1 MSDEKQKAH
10 ELEATAMVEACAKVL
25 YDISDHARD
34 FEALARRV
42 LADRKAAVDDANRK
56 ADAHYEAKM
65 EGLRQF
71 AANGVRAAVKKAE
84 NDWAC
89 ACRMDCERERA
100 ERDTYWGERFDL
112 ERAER
117 IAKVEEAVEKAEN
130 DWACAC
136 RMDCERERAERL
148 RAVEEATNTVRLM
161 VSFLPNFPGKIALDA
176 GISAIVAAAKGEKP

>member
-1 MSDEKQKAH
+1 METRMSDEKQPSAP
-10 ELEATAMVEACAKVL
+10 LEATAMPEEVEACAKVL

-42 LADRKAAVDDANRK
+42 LSDKKAAVDDANRK

-71 AANGVRAAVKKAE
+71 AASGVRAAVEKAE

-117 IAKVEEAVEKAEN
+117 IAKVEEAAYDAHEYLPDDMYSAH
-130 DWACAC
+130 
-136 RMDCERERAERL
+136 RA
-148 RAVEEATNTVRLM
+148 
-161 VSFLPNFPGKIALDA
+161 
-176 GISAIVAAAKGEKP
+176 ISAIVAAAKGEKP